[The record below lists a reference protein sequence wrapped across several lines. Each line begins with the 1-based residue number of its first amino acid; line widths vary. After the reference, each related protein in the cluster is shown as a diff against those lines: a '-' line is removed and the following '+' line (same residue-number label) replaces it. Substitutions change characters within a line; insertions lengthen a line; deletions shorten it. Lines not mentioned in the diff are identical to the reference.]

1 MSRVPPTPGARA
13 WAEAARAC
21 ALLAADPGLGGA
33 VLTGSA
39 GPARDAWLDLLKSL
53 MPPAAPWRRLPPGV
67 DDDRLIGGVDL
78 GAALMG
84 RREIQPG
91 LLAEAHGG
99 VLIAQQAERMAPG
112 TVARLCAALDRGE
125 TRMVRDGIEA
135 TLPSAFRLVALDE
148 RLPGEAAC
156 ADPMVDRLAL
166 RLDLSGIG
174 WRDVTGASPRP
185 GPVIRARG
193 RVAKVRCD
201 GAAIDAVCAAAEALG
216 VGSLRAPL
224 FALRLARAHAALKR
238 RDEVTEDDLALA
250 IRLVLVPRATRRPE
264 TEAEVEPDAPPPD
277 PTQDAEG
284 GEDEDRDAMGDR
296 LVQAA
301 AAALPPGMEA
311 LWAEA
316 ARLKAKT
323 ASGGAGRQAAPRRG
337 RRIGVKSASP
347 REGVLDVP
355 ATLKAAA
362 PWQRLRGRTD
372 RLLLR
377 RDDFRIRRFQQK
389 TETTVILV
397 VDASGST
404 ALQRLAETKGAVE
417 LLLAEA
423 YVRRT
428 QVALIAFRGAAAE
441 VLVPP
446 TRSLTRAR
454 RLLADLAGG
463 GATPLASAL
472 ETGLTLALAERARQ
486 RRPLL
491 VIMTDGRGNVA
502 LDGEAFR
509 TRAETETRTA
519 AQRLRAAGVAS
530 ALIDVSPRP
539 RGDGERLAE
548 TMGATFSAL
557 PYVHAGAVQAVVR
570 SLEPA

>member
-1 MSRVPPTPGARA
+1 MSRPPATPGARA

-21 ALLAADPGLGGA
+21 ALLAVDPGLGGA
-33 VLTGSA
+33 VLTGPP
-39 GPARDAWLDLLKSL
+39 GPARDAWLDLFKAL
-53 MPPAAPWRRLPPGV
+53 MPAASPWRRLPPGI

-78 GAALMG
+78 SAALIG

-135 TLPSAFRLVALDE
+135 TLPSAFRLIALDE
-148 RLPGEAAC
+148 HQAGEGAC
-156 ADPMVDRLAL
+156 ADPLTDRLAL
-166 RLDLSGIG
+166 RLDLSEIG
-174 WRDVTGASPRP
+174 WRDVSVASPRP
-185 GPVIRARG
+185 GPVVRARG
-193 RVAKVRCD
+193 RLPKIRCD
-201 GAAIDAVCAAAEALG
+201 GSAIDAVCAAAEALG

-250 IRLVLVPRATRRPE
+250 IRLVLVPRATRRPT
-264 TEAEVEPDAPPPD
+264 TEAEAEPDGPPPD

-284 GEDEDRDAMGDR
+284 GDDQGSDAMADR

-301 AAALPPGMEA
+301 TAALPPGMEA

-323 ASGGAGRQAAPRRG
+323 ASGGSGRQAAPRRG

-347 REGVLDVP
+347 REGVLDVT

-362 PWQRLRGRTD
+362 PWQRLRGRTG

-491 VIMTDGRGNVA
+491 VVMTDGRGNVA

-519 AQRLRAAGVAS
+519 AQRLKAAGVSS

-548 TMGATFSAL
+548 IMGATFSAL
-557 PYVHAGAVQAVVR
+557 PYVQAGAVQAVVR

>member
-1 MSRVPPTPGARA
+1 MTRAPATRGARA

-21 ALLAADPGLGGA
+21 ALLAVDPGLGGA
-33 VLTGSA
+33 VLTGPA
-39 GPARDAWLDLLKSL
+39 GPARDAWLDLLKGL
-53 MPPAAPWRRLPPGV
+53 MPAVAPWRRLPPGV

-78 GAALMG
+78 GAALMN

-99 VLIAQQAERMAPG
+99 VLVAQQAERMSAG

-125 TRMVRDGIEA
+125 TRMVRDGIET
-135 TLPSAFRLVALDE
+135 TLPSAFRLIALDE
-148 RLPGEAAC
+148 HLAGEGAC
-156 ADPMVDRLAL
+156 ADPLIDRLAL
-166 RLDLSGIG
+166 RLDLSEIG
-174 WRDVTGASPRP
+174 WRDVSYASPRP

-193 RVAKVRCD
+193 RLPKVRCED
-201 GAAIDAVCAAAEALG
+201 SAIDAVCAAAEALG
-216 VGSLRAPL
+216 VASLRAPL
-224 FALRLARAHAALKR
+224 FALRLARVHAALKR
-238 RDEVTEDDLALA
+238 RDDVTEEDLALA

-264 TEAEVEPDAPPPD
+264 TEAEAEPDAPPPD
-277 PTQDAEG
+277 PSQDAEG
-284 GEDEDRDAMGDR
+284 GDDDDRDAMGDR

-323 ASGGAGRQAAPRRG
+323 ASGGSGRQAAPRRG

-389 TETTVILV
+389 TETTVILI

-441 VLVPP
+441 VLLPP

-472 ETGLTLALAERARQ
+472 EAGLTLALAERARQ

-491 VIMTDGRGNVA
+491 VVMTDGRGNVA

-519 AQRLRAAGVAS
+519 AQRLKAAGVAS

-539 RGDGERLAE
+539 RGDGEKLAD